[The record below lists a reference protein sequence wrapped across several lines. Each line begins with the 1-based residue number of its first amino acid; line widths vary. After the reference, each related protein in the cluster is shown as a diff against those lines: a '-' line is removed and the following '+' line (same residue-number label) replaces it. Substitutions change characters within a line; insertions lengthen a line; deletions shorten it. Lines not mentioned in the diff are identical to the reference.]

1 MMKLKRLLTSIFICQ
16 FGVFCFALSPPRDI
30 QARSAKEILSSYVED
45 FRADPA
51 AADPLVFG
59 VRIKGESEGE
69 WQVAVG
75 GRKEAAGG
83 YHVELQDGIPSV
95 PSVLYVLDLATLQKI
110 DRGEINALTA
120 MGKARASDP
129 APMDIEFMEGFQP
142 EPDFFARFIPFSF
155 HFWTRGNPETVSFGK
170 EHSREVHGANMV
182 VLYYQ
187 QGLRSAWAQ
196 IENGQHVNSD
206 PKDQTNPFPTMFIGI
221 RGKAVVKIGGKE
233 FTMEGG
239 KMAFVPAGVRHEA
252 WNPYEEPAEIILLM
266 FGDGA

>member
-1 MMKLKRLLTSIFICQ
+1 MKRKFLSMSIFICLV
-16 FGVFCFALSPPRDI
+16 GVFCFALSQSRYI
-30 QARSAKEILSSYVED
+30 EVRSAEEILRSYVED
-45 FRADPA
+45 FRSDPA
-51 AADPLVFG
+51 AAEPMVFG
-59 VRIKGESEGE
+59 IRVEGDGGGE

-75 GRKEAAGG
+75 GRKETAGG
-83 YHVELQDGIPSV
+83 CHVELRDGLPSV

-142 EPDFFARFIPFSF
+142 EPDFFAHFIPFTF
-155 HFWTRGNPETVSFGK
+155 HFWTRGFPETVDFGK
-170 EHSREVHGANMV
+170 DHSREVHGANMV

-187 QGLRSAWAQ
+187 KGLRSAWGQ
-196 IENGQHVNSD
+196 IEKGQHVNSD

-233 FTMEGG
+233 FAVEGG
-239 KMAFVPAGVRHEA
+239 TMVFVPAGVRHEA
-252 WNPYEEPAEIILLM
+252 WNPFEEPAEIVLLM
-266 FGDGA
+266 FGEGA